1 MASTQISSG
10 DLSLNGGGA
19 GGRNLH
25 TFSYAELRSAT
36 KNFGP
41 AGRLGEGG
49 FGTVYKGY
57 IDEQT
62 FAPTKPGQG
71 ITVAVKKLNLEGQQG
86 HREWVVN
93 ASTHMISSP
102 EIRNLFC
109 LCFFFPRLYESPCK
123 AVVMAEYTLQK
134 IQHRTALSISSP
146 S

>member
-1 MASTQISSG
+1 MDSTQISNG
-10 DLSLNGGGA
+10 DLSLNGGA
-19 GGRNLH
+19 HGGWNLH

-36 KNFGP
+36 KNFGQT
-41 AGRLGEGG
+41 GRLGEGG

-102 EIRNLFC
+102 EICNLVWFV
-109 LCFFFPRLYESPCK
+109 F
-123 AVVMAEYTLQK
+123 V
-134 IQHRTALSISSP
+134 
-146 S
+146 